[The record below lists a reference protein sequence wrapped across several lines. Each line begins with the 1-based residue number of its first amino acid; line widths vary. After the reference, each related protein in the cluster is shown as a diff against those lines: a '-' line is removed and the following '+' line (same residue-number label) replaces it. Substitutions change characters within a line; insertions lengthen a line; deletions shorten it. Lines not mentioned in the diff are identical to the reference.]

1 MFLTPKKAMDPQ
13 KIKALEDA
21 VNNSR
26 PFMARRF
33 EPRLP
38 LMSAG
43 YIRENTV
50 EPLDCK
56 VIGDCTYT
64 VSIKH
69 DRAWGTLVVSLFER
83 ETNSGFS
90 KKAASVQI
98 PLIAQWNVVRVNAVT
113 ALMEEAYRRT
123 DCAFRSSPVEKGV
136 LKQLIVGRI
145 LYYKSGGSAQNNR
158 N

>member
-13 KIKALEDA
+13 KIKALEEA
-21 VNNSR
+21 VMNSR
-26 PFMARRF
+26 PFRARRF

-43 YIRENTV
+43 YVIENTV

-56 VIGDCTYT
+56 VIGDFTYT

-69 DRAWGTLVVSLFER
+69 NRAWGTLVVSLFEQ
-83 ETNSGFS
+83 ETNNGFS

-98 PLIAQWNVVRVNAVT
+98 PLIAQWNSVLVNAVA
-113 ALMEEAYRRT
+113 ALMEKAYRRT
-123 DCAFRSSPVEKGV
+123 DYAFHSSPFEKGV